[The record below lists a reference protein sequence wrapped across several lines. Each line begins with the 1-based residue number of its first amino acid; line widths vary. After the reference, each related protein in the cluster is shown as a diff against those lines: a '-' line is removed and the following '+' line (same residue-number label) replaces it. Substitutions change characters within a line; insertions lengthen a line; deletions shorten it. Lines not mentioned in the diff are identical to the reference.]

1 MLDCLVVCIL
11 NGCLCHWLI
20 VCTIVCDVPWVI
32 SRHTLLSSNSS
43 LVAICLWLFPH
54 WEWRW
59 TVLRCQPY
67 NSNPSILCH
76 FFSEIQNI
84 SLLTSVYRNH
94 IRVELRLAFSTS
106 HGEWYKDTKNNFQIY
121 RPINNTFVIDTFYK
135 ALMHW
140 NQFHWYILAISDM
153 LGNGYF
159 WGKWPFWGI
168 KGEPVHDAFLCLI
181 NLPISLCF

>member
-1 MLDCLVVCIL
+1 MISYMDFCLTIKDSVVGDCLWWLVCYFTLLFVSTMLDCLVVCIL
-11 NGCLCHWLI
+11 DGCLCHWLI

-76 FFSEIQNI
+76 FFSEIQI
-84 SLLTSVYRNH
+84 IACWLVCIVCVYL
-94 IRVELRLAFSTS
+94 RVELGLVFSTS
-106 HGEWYKDTKNNFQIY
+106 HGEWYKD
-121 RPINNTFVIDTFYK
+121 PIK
-135 ALMHW
+135 QSL
-140 NQFHWYILAISDM
+140 
-153 LGNGYF
+153 
-159 WGKWPFWGI
+159 
-168 KGEPVHDAFLCLI
+168 
-181 NLPISLCF
+181 NL